1 MSKYNKSLPDFNKF
15 TVDIFIQKAK
25 QFAWPLG
32 TDSKKYNYSTGSR
45 KPEFTDALY
54 KAFPKYKGKSEAYK
68 KGASC
73 SVFIATIVRITG
85 LDKSFLPSKTLEM
98 MQKRTDLWEP
108 ISKTNIKAGD
118 IVYYPHTGG
127 YHILMYG
134 GLQSNSK
141 HLWYQANANKQYP
154 YTLYGSSI
162 NSSKYKKSSI
172 FRPKKSVKNYIEL
185 DDIGTQPKLLQEFLN
200 WYGEYNL
207 ELDGIIGTK
216 SEMAIK
222 DFQTKENLV
231 IDGKFGTKCLERA
244 KSINKITTEDTVKV
258 ENNMKQKYQGN
269 WPDWVTLTGEI
280 IAENARQS
288 AWPKGTSKSKY
299 TYEKGDSIKDPN
311 PKRYGIYGKN
321 LDKAFPNRAKTWGKQ
336 TACGASCDV
345 FASTIVVSSGYDKK
359 VPRGLGGAGKGQYK
373 HFAESDLWTDS
384 KAYKKSQRKP
394 GDYILFLNKTSGG
407 HACISGGTEIT
418 YEAGYTSKR
427 YGCTVNASTYD
438 PNKKSIMKVYRA
450 TKPLR
455 KYIQKGDRGEQTK
468 CVQSFLNW
476 AGFNC
481 GTADGIAGE
490 KTELAIKKF
499 QEKYKLEVDGK
510 FGEKCLKIAKTIE
523 KEIKSKYTGKLPT
536 KTVKLKSKGNQV
548 KYLQNFLDWY
558 DDYELI
564 RDGQF
569 GSLTEKAVK
578 DFQKR
583 EGLKVDGIF
592 GPKSIAKAKIVER

>member
-1 MSKYNKSLPDFNKF
+1 
-15 TVDIFIQKAK
+15 
-25 QFAWPLG
+25 
-32 TDSKKYNYSTGSR
+32 
-45 KPEFTDALY
+45 
-54 KAFPKYKGKSEAYK
+54 
-68 KGASC
+68 
-73 SVFIATIVRITG
+73 
-85 LDKSFLPSKTLEM
+85 
-98 MQKRTDLWEP
+98 
-108 ISKTNIKAGD
+108 
-118 IVYYPHTGG
+118 
-127 YHILMYG
+127 
-134 GLQSNSK
+134 
-141 HLWYQANANKQYP
+141 
-154 YTLYGSSI
+154 
-162 NSSKYKKSSI
+162 
-172 FRPKKSVKNYIEL
+172 
-185 DDIGTQPKLLQEFLN
+185 
-200 WYGEYNL
+200 
-207 ELDGIIGTK
+207 
-216 SEMAIK
+216 
-222 DFQTKENLV
+222 
-231 IDGKFGTKCLERA
+231 
-244 KSINKITTEDTVKV
+244 
-258 ENNMKQKYQGN
+258 MKQKYQGN

-373 HFAESDLWTDS
+373 HFAESNLWTDS

-394 GDYILFLNKTSGG
+394 GDYILFLNKGPGG

-427 YGCTVNASTYD
+427 YGCIVNASTYD

-499 QEKYKLEVDGK
+499 QEQYKLEVLSNINYKDIHK
-510 FGEKCLKIAKTIE
+510 EAK
-523 KEIKSKYTGKLPT
+523 
-536 KTVKLKSKGNQV
+536 
-548 KYLQNFLDWY
+548 LQCRTLY
-558 DDYELI
+558 
-564 RDGQF
+564 
-569 GSLTEKAVK
+569 K
-578 DFQKR
+578 
-583 EGLKVDGIF
+583 
-592 GPKSIAKAKIVER
+592 